1 MSNKE
6 YYNNIEE
13 DEEENKALEEYNR
26 QKEEEYNKK
35 ITEVTVNIQKSLID
49 YTNHNGLSL
58 CENLDYN
65 NIENYIKWC
74 LENKDY

>member
-1 MSNKE
+1 MNNKE
-6 YYNNIEE
+6 YYYNI
-13 DEEENKALEEYNR
+13 EEENK
-26 QKEEEYNKK
+26 QKEEEYNKQKEKEEEYNRK

-49 YTNHNGLSL
+49 YTKHNGLSL

>member
-1 MSNKE
+1 MNNTE
-6 YYNNIEE
+6 HYNNIEE
-13 DEEENKALEEYNR
+13 DQEENKALEEYNK
-26 QKEEEYNKK
+26 QKEEEYNRK
-35 ITEVTVNIQKSLID
+35 ITEATVNIQKSLID

>member
-1 MSNKE
+1 MNNKE
-6 YYNNIEE
+6 YYNDIQE

-26 QKEEEYNKK
+26 QKEEEYNRK

-49 YTNHNGLSL
+49 YTKHNGLSL
-58 CENLDYN
+58 CENLDYKN
-65 NIENYIKWC
+65 LENYIKWC